1 MYMQID
7 KTWHHIASGG
17 IQYLN
22 VLLFLQNF
30 CDLFP
35 GSQFFDI
42 LSVYQNIIDL
52 IRSGKRIQYMFSFG
66 FFLSDFLSFSCSV
79 SFHTYL
85 TIGHQKKE

>member
-22 VLLFLQNF
+22 VLLSLQNF

-52 IRSGKRIQYMFSFG
+52 IRSGKRIQYMPVLNPCFHSVFSFLI
-66 FFLSDFLSFSCSV
+66 FYRFPVL
-79 SFHTYL
+79 FHSIL
-85 TIGHQKKE
+85 ILP